1 MERSLMLTPPTD
13 LIRPGKSPKAALQRI
28 ERHPEYVR
36 IMESD
41 AGQALL
47 RECGRRAMLARREAV
62 PA

>member
-1 MERSLMLTPPTD
+1 MERSPTVTPPTD
-13 LIRPGKSPKAALQRI
+13 LIRPGESPEAALRRI

-47 RECGRRAMLARREAV
+47 RECRRRAQIARRETVFA
-62 PA
+62 